1 MTYHMKRKDKEI
13 TDVNVLKKILKSTKY
28 VTIALCK
35 DNQPYLVTLSHGYDE
50 NCNCIYFHCAKEG
63 KKLDYL
69 KSNNTVWGQAM
80 LDCGYSEGQCN
91 HLFASVHFR
100 GKVTIIEQPEEKRL
114 ALKCMIRQLDKN
126 PEPLIAKQVKLD
138 SERLKKTVIGRID
151 LDYMSGKKSKEITI

>member
-13 TDVNVLKKILKSTKY
+13 TDVSVLKKILKSTKH

-50 NCNCIYFHCAKEG
+50 NRNCIYFHCAKEG

-69 KSNNTVWGQAM
+69 KSNSTVWGQAM
-80 LDCGYSEGQCN
+80 LDYGYSEGQCD

-100 GKVTIIEQPEEKRL
+100 GKVVFIEQPEEKRL
-114 ALKCMIRQLDKN
+114 ALGRMIRQLDKN
-126 PEPLIAKQVKLD
+126 PESLAAKLVKSD
-138 SERLKKTVIGRID
+138 SERLKETVIGRID
-151 LDYMSGKKSKEITI
+151 LDYVSGKKSKEIAI